1 MTGDISARPR
11 FDVWTTENGL
21 PQNSVY
27 SILQTRDG
35 YLWFTTLDGLVRFD
49 GVRFTVFYKGATKGI
64 SSNRFST
71 LFEDRE
77 GTLWIGTEDGGVTMH
92 RAGTFSSFTTADGL
106 PHNSVRAIRDD
117 VGGGILILTNDGS
130 VRYQQGRFLP
140 PTPQAGE
147 PKDQFGYR
155 GRSGALWYVDK
166 QGLHKIKDG
175 NTTTYTVRD
184 GLSSLDIYGIQ
195 QGSLEGLYG
204 GLYESRDSCL
214 WVAARDATLSRLK
227 DGVVTVY
234 KAKNGLPELKA
245 IWEDRQ
251 GVLWLAT
258 DAGVVQFSDG
268 KFANFSTESNL
279 SSKFCKTFY
288 EDREGTLW
296 VGTLDGGINRLSR
309 ESLTVYS
316 TPEGLLDSKVYP
328 IYEDRVGNVWIGS
341 NGPGLHKYRDGVFIT
356 YTSKDGLLNQL
367 VSALTEDR
375 QGRLWIGGFGGLS
388 WFKDGRFTS
397 ATREVFGDRKDFASF
412 VIWVIHEDRR
422 GNLWYGTTH
431 GLFKYSDK
439 GTTGYTTKDGLASD
453 DVKVILEDRE
463 GTLWFG
469 TYGGLT
475 SLASDGFTSFTERDG
490 LASNRVRSLYED
502 GDGVLWIG
510 TYDGGLSRFEGKGFT
525 SYTTAEGLFS
535 NGVFQIL
542 EDDRNNFWMSSNQG
556 IYRVSRGQLNE
567 FAEGKIRRIS
577 AVSYGKEDG
586 LLNVECNGGRQ
597 PAGVKMRDGKLWF
610 PTQDGIAVVNPS
622 AIPFNPQPPPVVIES
637 LILDREAI
645 DFNGQVQVAPGKN
658 NLEIHYT
665 GLSFIKPGQ
674 VSFKYKLEGLDE
686 DWVDAGTRRTAYY
699 AHLPPGEYAFQVIAA
714 NSDGVWNTEGRKLQI
729 VVHPAFWQTWWFLL
743 LEVILVIS
751 VVLLIYYRR
760 VSQLKKQHKA
770 QEAFSR
776 QLIDSQESERKRIA
790 AELHDSLG
798 QNLLIIKNR
807 ALLGARASVAVDHK
821 AAREQFDE
829 ITESASQAIDEVR
842 EIAYNLRPYH
852 LDRLGL
858 TSTLEAL
865 AERVARVSQIAFTA
879 EIDRIDNLLPQEAEI
894 NLYRIV
900 QECVNNIIKH
910 SGATE
915 AKIVIKKEAENLF
928 VTIQDNGQGGVLMA
942 SASAP
947 SPNGGFGL
955 LDIAERVR
963 LLCGTHT
970 IDSIAGQ
977 GTIIRARFSLPCAPK
992 GAPKNRQDE
1001 S

>member
-1 MTGDISARPR
+1 
-11 FDVWTTENGL
+11 
-21 PQNSVY
+21 
-27 SILQTRDG
+27 
-35 YLWFTTLDGLVRFD
+35 
-49 GVRFTVFYKGATKGI
+49 RFTIFNKGATKGI

-77 GTLWIGTEDGGVTMH
+77 GTLWIGTEDGGLTMY
-92 RAGTFSSFTTADGL
+92 RAGTFASYTTEDGL
-106 PHNSVRAIRDD
+106 PGNSVRAIRDD
-117 VGGGILILTNDGS
+117 DGGILISTDGGL
-130 VRYQQGRFLP
+130 VRRNQGRFLP
-140 PTPQAGE
+140 YMPQAGE
-147 PKDQFGYR
+147 PENLFGYR
-155 GRSGALWYVDK
+155 GRSGALWYVDQ
-166 QGLHKIKDG
+166 QGLHKVKDG
-175 NTTTYTVRD
+175 DTTTYTVRD
-184 GLSSLDIYGIQ
+184 GLSSLDIYGIR
-195 QGSLEGLYG
+195 QGTLEGLYG
-204 GLYESRDSCL
+204 GLYESRDGSL
-214 WVAARDATLSRLK
+214 WIAATDATLSRLK
-227 DGVVTVY
+227 DGIITIY
-234 KAKNGLPELKA
+234 TAKDGLPELKA
-245 IWEDRQ
+245 IREDRH

-258 DAGVVQFSDG
+258 DEGVTQFKDG
-268 KFANFSTESNL
+268 RFTNFSTASNL
-279 SSKFCKTFY
+279 SSKFCRTIY

-296 VGTLDGGINRLSR
+296 VGTIDGGLNRLSR

-316 TPEGLLDSKVYP
+316 TQDGLLDSNVYP
-328 IYEDRVGNVWIGS
+328 IYEDRIGNVWIGS
-341 NGPGLHKYRDGVFIT
+341 NGAGLHKYRDGIFTT
-356 YTSKDGLLNQL
+356 YTSKDGLLNHL
-367 VSALTEDR
+367 VTALAEDR
-375 QGRLWIGGFGGLS
+375 QGRLWVGGFSGVS

-397 ATREVFGDRKDFASF
+397 ATREVFGDRKDFSSF
-412 VIWVIHEDRR
+412 VVWVIHKDRQ
-422 GNLWYGTTH
+422 GNLWFGTTH
-431 GLFKYSDK
+431 GLFKYTDEA
-439 GTTGYTTKDGLASD
+439 TTGYTTKDGLAGD
-453 DVKVILEDRE
+453 DVKTILEDRE
-463 GTLWFG
+463 GTLWVG

-475 SLASDGFTSFTERDG
+475 RHTANQFTSFTEENG

-502 GDGVLWIG
+502 SDGVLWIG
-510 TYDGGLSRFEGKGFT
+510 TYDGGLSRFKDGRFT
-525 SYTTAEGLFS
+525 IYTTAEGLFS

-542 EDDRNNFWMSSNQG
+542 EDDRSNLWMSCNQG
-556 IYRVSRGQLNE
+556 IYRVNHNQLNE
-567 FAEGKIRRIS
+567 FADGKIRKIS

-610 PTQDGIAVVNPS
+610 PTQNGVAIIDPAV
-622 AIPFNPQPPPVVIES
+622 IPFNPQPPPVAIES
-637 LILDREAI
+637 LILDRKAI
-645 DFNGQVQVAPGKN
+645 DFNGQVQVAPRKN

-699 AHLPPGEYAFQVIAA
+699 AHLPPGRYAFHVIAA

-729 VVHPAFWQTWWFLL
+729 IVHPAFWQTWWFLL
-743 LEVILVIS
+743 LELILASS

-760 VSQLKKQHKA
+760 VSQLKKRHRV

-807 ALLGARASVAVDHK
+807 ALLGARAFTAVDHGTVK
-821 AAREQFDE
+821 EQFDE
-829 ITESASQAIDEVR
+829 ITESASQAINEVR

-865 AERVARVSQIAFTA
+865 AERVTRVSQVAFTA

-915 AKIVIKKEAENLF
+915 AKIVIRKEARSLL
-928 VTIQDNGQGGVLMA
+928 VTIQDNGQGGVPNA
-942 SASAP
+942 SASTP
-947 SPNGGFGL
+947 SHNGGFGL

-963 LLCGTHT
+963 MLCGTHT
-970 IDSIAGQ
+970 IDSVAGQ
-977 GTIIRARFSLPCAPK
+977 GTIIRVRFSLPCEQKGEPKSAPK
-992 GAPKNRQDE
+992 DGQDE